1 MSTMLEQAIV
11 DAQSLREAALKDAET
26 ALLEKYATEVQQ
38 SVAQILEQDEEQ
50 VELDIGNGDEEVS
63 IMADIPAAHDP
74 EAGDE
79 DVVVLDLDQ
88 IIAAADAEDGSE
100 DYEMDA
106 SEIADEVGIDIVD
119 DAPANRD
126 DDEIEISESTLVD
139 IFQEMLKVDIDK
151 QQMETI
157 EKYDEEAL
165 EEEDEA
171 MAIPSVTLDVG
182 MDAEDSEERERL
194 RTKADTLQKE
204 NKELKNILARVKDK
218 LQEVNLANARLLYA
232 NNVLGDDSLNE
243 QQKNKIVDMISEAR
257 SVDEA
262 KMVFETLQKTMAQTA
277 PRRSPQSLSEAVS
290 RRSSV
295 ILSGHRKEETTEQ
308 DPGLN
313 RWAVLAGIKNK

>member
-26 ALLEKYATEVQQ
+26 ALLEKYATEVKQ
-38 SVAQILEQDEEQ
+38 SVAQILEQDEDQ
-50 VELDIGNGDEEVS
+50 VELDIGSGDDEVS
-63 IMADIPAAHDP
+63 IMADLPDAHDP
-74 EAGDE
+74 ETGDE
-79 DVVVLDLDQ
+79 EVVVLDLDQ
-88 IIAAADAEDGSE
+88 IIAAADAEDGDE
-100 DYEMDA
+100 EYEMDA
-106 SEIADEVGIDIVD
+106 QEIADEVGIDIVD

-126 DDEIEISESTLVD
+126 DELDISESALVD
-139 IFQEMLKVDIDK
+139 IFQEMLKVDLDHHQI
-151 QQMETI
+151 ETI

-171 MAIPSVTLDVG
+171 LAIPSVALDAG
-182 MDAEDSEERERL
+182 MDVEDSEERDRL
-194 RTKADTLQKE
+194 RTKADVLQKE

-218 LQEVNLANARLLYA
+218 LQEVNFANARLLYA
-232 NNVLGDDSLNE
+232 NNVLGDNSLNE